1 MKNTVR
7 IALVALSLAGIY
19 AGMSTPAPAANQQ
32 HKTIML
38 SEGTDP
44 TPTTLPPPTPTKPS
58 NPKTT

>member
-7 IALVALSLAGIY
+7 AALVVFSLAGIY
-19 AGMSTPAPAANQQ
+19 AGISTPAPAVNQP
-32 HKTIML
+32 KAAITL

-44 TPTTLPPPTPTKPS
+44 TPTTLPPAPKLPT